1 MMNMGEY
8 VNENIKTLAAT
19 AWRGHQSEGRGA
31 VVAQIHF
38 ADNDV
43 NAAMVGQSLE
53 YLSENDISVKGS
65 SGWPAA
71 LADVVRRYDPETEI
85 VVLLI
90 GPNEAMGIS
99 RVGPLPLKQFYEDEM
114 KK

>member
-1 MMNMGEY
+1 MDMGEY
-8 VNENIKTLAAT
+8 INENIKTLAAM

-31 VVAQIHF
+31 VVAHIHF

-43 NAAMVGQSLE
+43 NAAIVSQSLK
-53 YLSENDISVKGS
+53 YLSENDLSVKGR